1 MPKRKQY
8 EWSGKAARYRDPIT
22 GRFITRNQVRGWVDK
37 LVDASQRRLAIAA
50 DDLRQGKTTV
60 AQWQSIM
67 RDEIK
72 QTQLATE
79 ALVRGGWEQMTAR
92 DFGRV
97 GARVREQFKY
107 LDGFTRDLL
116 NDRQTTDGR
125 FIQRAK
131 SYAAAA
137 RVNFHESQTDQLSEL
152 GYSEE
157 RNVLHP
163 AEHCLDCL
171 DQAALGWVP
180 IGTLTPIG
188 SRQCRVNDRCSVEYR

>member
-1 MPKRKQY
+1 MPRKRL
-8 EWSGKAARYRDPIT
+8 EWSKKAARYRDPVT
-22 GRFITRNQVRGWVDK
+22 GRFITRNEVRGWVDK
-37 LVDASQRRLAIAA
+37 LVQQSQRRLAIAA
-50 DDLRQGKTTV
+50 DDMRQGRTTV
-60 AQWQSIM
+60 GQWQKIM

-72 QTQLATE
+72 NTQLAAE
-79 ALVRGGWEQMTAR
+79 ALVRGGWNQMTAR

-107 LDGFTRDLL
+107 LDKFTREVESKK
-116 NDRQTTDGR
+116 QATDGR
-125 FIQRAK
+125 LVQRAR

-152 GYSEE
+152 GYTEE
-157 RNVLHP
+157 KNVLHV
-163 AEHCLDCL
+163 AEHCDDCL

-188 SRQCRVNDRCSVEYR
+188 SRKCRMNDRCSVQYR

>member
-8 EWSGKAARYRDPIT
+8 EWSKKAARYRDPIT
-22 GRFITRNQVRGWVDK
+22 GRFITRRQVRGWVDK
-37 LVDASQRRLAIAA
+37 LVQQAQRRLTESA
-50 DDLRQGKTTV
+50 DAMRRGDISVGE
-60 AQWQSIM
+60 WQKAM
-67 RDEIK
+67 RAEIK
-72 QTQLATE
+72 QTQLSVE
-79 ALVRGGWEQMTAR
+79 ALVRGGWSQMTQR

-107 LDGFTRDLL
+107 LDKFTRDLQ
-116 NDRQTTDGR
+116 NNRQATDGR

-157 RNVLHP
+157 RNVLHA
-163 AEHCLDCL
+163 AEHCADCL